1 MRKILGFLTFSLVVS
16 SLISPLQARADED
29 KTLLDITASKSSVLN
44 FVVTQS
50 GAKNSINID
59 ASVPGTFTLKGY
71 DDGGFVQDGESN
83 TFQIKELSSAKDAT
97 VGAVQKGKNNSVA
110 LNVVS
115 SKNKDVDVYIY
126 QDGENNEIKTT
137 ELGSIIAYDSVKLNI
152 KQTGNNNKIMINQ
165 LNAYNGDVSFN
176 ATMINTGEDDNLIGG
191 IDEDSVENIDP
202 NSQSLD
208 DVDRYLQFSYQTG
221 VYMKGSSVNLNA
233 YINGT
238 GNKVGIYQVA
248 ESGKAEAEVNIG
260 ENIPSSYNTVLIYQN
275 AASGT
280 DAYARVSV
288 EGDGRTVKVYQTGET
303 YADVAVEST
312 YSGSAPIIIKQKSY
326 TPDVPN
332 EVRVTFR

>member
-16 SLISPLQARADED
+16 SLISPLQAKADED

-126 QDGENNEIKTT
+126 QDGENNEINTT
-137 ELGSIIAYDSVKLNI
+137 ELGSIIAYDSIKLNI

-176 ATMINTGEDDNLIGG
+176 ATMVNTGKDDNLIGG

-303 YADVAVEST
+303 YADVDVKST
-312 YSGSAPIIIKQKSY
+312 YSGSAPIIIKQKNFA
-326 TPDVPN
+326 PDAPN
-332 EVRVTFR
+332 DVKVTFK